1 MQSQTQAIS
10 SRNTD
15 VYEQLTELVRLVRRR
30 PGLIAACLFVAGL
43 LGALYYL
50 NAPRTYESSAEMLF
64 VTKHYSISGREDG
77 ESPIY
82 EKSMETHAE
91 MLCKPLIVGR
101 AVEDFHLRELPTLA
115 NLEDDEVIPAIID
128 NLTAHLEM
136 ENSTIVQLTYRSSDP
151 VDAQKVTDAI
161 AHTYRSYLKEDNESV
176 GMETIALFRDANE
189 NLLKQLSRNQ
199 EQHRQ
204 FQKSAPLMWREGRG
218 VNIHHER
225 QGTIEQD
232 RQRLMNER
240 TVVTARLD
248 TLRKL
253 LQSGST
259 SREALKY
266 EALQS
271 LSLSQEVTS
280 WRAFQMAERQQFA
293 EREAVRGLSSSLVG
307 EYVRLKVQESEYLD
321 EFGDGHPQVESTRK
335 RMDEIKVMLDEI
347 FKNQSELGISILD
360 SSNPAL
366 TDDTDYVAIYLQ
378 KLEDELEVLDS
389 QIAAFDREF
398 LKEQVLA
405 NKMQD
410 YLLKDQAFRS
420 DHENTQRLFDVV
432 VANLKQVDAVRI
444 FGGDTMTIVAPATL
458 GKQVAP
464 RILLVLLGS
473 ALLGMIGGLGLAM
486 SRERS
491 EDMFRSVGEI
501 RQALGVPIIGRIP
514 LLSVPA
520 TDKHSEFPGFDP
532 MIVTLHDELTPA
544 AEAFRGVR
552 TSLFFSTAGQPH
564 KVIQVTSPLPGDGK
578 STVTANLAVAI
589 AKSGKRVL
597 VLDADFRRP
606 ALTHM
611 LGEPETDQ
619 IGLAGIIAGKTNL
632 ASAVVHTQVENLFFL
647 PVCQRPTQPSEMLS
661 TPGFKQ
667 LIDEARE
674 KYDLVLIDTP
684 PVIPVTDPCVV
695 AARVD
700 GVILTLRIRRGV
712 QEAAVRAMESL
723 RDIDAN
729 VMGVVVNGWQP
740 QHPSERIE
748 YGYGDYAYR
757 NGHANGHDRHGFT
770 VGEATN
776 GKELSW
782 LGQLISRR

>member
-1 MQSQTQAIS
+1 MQSHTQAIA

-15 VYEQLTELVRLVRRR
+15 VYQQFSELVTLVRRR
-30 PGLIAACLFVAGL
+30 PGLISTCLLVAGV

-64 VTKHYSISGREDG
+64 VTKHYSLNGREDG
-77 ESPIY
+77 DSPIY

-101 AVEDFHLRELPTLA
+101 AVQDFNLRQLPTLA
-115 NLEDDEVIPAIID
+115 SLEDDEVVPAIID
-128 NLTAHLEM
+128 NLTAHLET

-151 VDAQKVTDAI
+151 VDAQKITDAI
-161 AHTYRSYLKEDNESV
+161 ATTYRNYLKEDNESV

-189 NLLKQLSRNQ
+189 NLLTQLSRNQ
-199 EQHRQ
+199 EEHRQ
-204 FQKSAPLMWREGRG
+204 FQKNAPLMWREGRG

-225 QGTIEQD
+225 QATIEED

-248 TLRKL
+248 TLKKL
-253 LQSGST
+253 IKSGVT

-266 EALQS
+266 EALQA
-271 LSLSQEVTS
+271 LSLSQEDTS
-280 WRAFQMAERQQFA
+280 WRAFQMAERQQLA
-293 EREAVRGLSSSLVG
+293 EREAVRGLSSTLVG

-321 EFGDGHPQVESTRK
+321 EFGEGHPQVESTRK
-335 RMDEIKVMLDEI
+335 RMDEIKVMLDKI
-347 FKNQSELGISILD
+347 FQNQSELGISLVD
-360 SSNPAL
+360 TSDAAV
-366 TDDTDYVAIYLQ
+366 TDDTDYVRIYLQ
-378 KLEDELEVLDS
+378 KLQDELVVLDS

-398 LKEQVLA
+398 TKEQVLA

-410 YLLKDQAFRS
+410 YLLKDQAFRN
-420 DHENTQRLFDVV
+420 DHDNTQRLFDVV

-464 RILLVLLGS
+464 RILLVLFGS
-473 ALLGMIGGLGLAM
+473 AMLGLIGGLSLAM

-491 EDMFRSVGEI
+491 EDMFRSVSEI
-501 RQALGVPIIGRIP
+501 RQTLGVPVIGRIP
-514 LLSVPA
+514 LLDAPTLDES
-520 TDKHSEFPGFDP
+520 SEFHDFDP
-532 MIVTLHDELTPA
+532 MIVTLHDELTPG

-552 TSLFFSTAGQPH
+552 TNLFFSTAGQH
-564 KVIQVTSPLPGDGK
+564 RVIQVTSPLPGDGK

-606 ALTHM
+606 ALTQL
-611 LGEPETDQ
+611 LGEPETDH
-619 IGLAGIIAGKTNL
+619 IGLAGILAGTTSL
-632 ASAVVHTQVENLFFL
+632 ESAVVPTKVENLFFL
-647 PVCQRPTQPSEMLS
+647 PVCQRPTQPSELLS
-661 TPGFKQ
+661 TPEFKK
-667 LIDEARE
+667 LIEEARE

-712 QEAAVRAMESL
+712 QEAAMRAMESL

-740 QHPSERIE
+740 QFPGERVV
-748 YGYGDYAYR
+748 YGYGYGYDYR
-757 NGHANGHDRHGFT
+757 NGHRNGHAHDG
-770 VGEATN
+770 VEPEDLAN
-776 GKELSW
+776 GKERHW
-782 LGQLISRR
+782 LGQLIARR